1 MKVGRDARKRV
12 LVGGCAVA
20 ALCGAVGSATAQSSV
35 TLYGRLNTALEYA
48 WISGGDNAGSGSRM
62 TNNRSVF
69 GLRGEEDLGNGLSAI
84 FQIESGIA
92 LNTGQGEIASRN
104 TRLGLASPYGTFFLG
119 NWHTAYTESTMK
131 MDPYYPMTA
140 GYMALMGN
148 GSASSSG
155 NIENTSSFD
164 RRQKNSLH
172 FRSAEWNGLS
182 AGFTWGLPQER
193 MTTPRNPPLFS
204 WSAAYTEG
212 PLALVAAY
220 ELHRNYQ
227 MADSHDDA
235 IKLGASYSF
244 PTTTINLVVEQLRYQ
259 TPTGDLRRKGYYV
272 SLVQKLGSGSLN
284 ASVGYAANG
293 TGPSTQQV
301 GYVRSGE
308 NTGAVQY
315 TLGYE
320 QPLSKRTSVYAYYS
334 KIKNRSNAA
343 YDFAINE
350 LGVTAGASPQTI
362 ALGLRHSF

>member
-1 MKVGRDARKRV
+1 MKDGRKARKRV
-12 LVGGCAVA
+12 LVVGCAVA
-20 ALCGAVGSATAQSSV
+20 AAVGAFGSASAQSSV

-92 LNTGQGEIASRN
+92 PNTGQGEIASRN
-104 TRLGLASPYGTFFLG
+104 TRVGLSSPYGTFFLG
-119 NWHTAYTESTMK
+119 NWHTAYTESTLK
-131 MDPYYPMTA
+131 MDPYYPTTA

-155 NIENTSSFD
+155 NVENTSSFD

-172 FRSAEWNGLS
+172 FRSADWHGLS

-193 MTTPRNPPLFS
+193 MTTPRDPQLFS
-204 WSAAYTEG
+204 WSAAYKEG
-212 PLALVAAY
+212 PLSLVAAY
-220 ELHRNYQ
+220 ELHKNYQ
-227 MADSHDDA
+227 VADSHDDA
-235 IKLGASYSF
+235 FKAGASYAF
-244 PTTTINLVVEQLRYQ
+244 PSTTINLVFEQLRYE
-259 TPTGDLRRKGYYV
+259 TATGDLRRKGYYMSV
-272 SLVQKLGSGSLN
+272 VQKLGSGSLS

-293 TGPSTQQV
+293 TGPSTQRV

-308 NTGAVQY
+308 KTGAVQY
-315 TLGYE
+315 TVGFE
-320 QPLSKRTSVYAYYS
+320 QPLSKRTSVYTYYS

-362 ALGLRHSF
+362 AFGLRHNF